1 MSKNLPSFLHCKEP
15 CLASTSDAEGNSF
28 GKICK
33 SHQVS
38 SRWPKQIV
46 PCHPQSLPV
55 DAGDSCKTAS
65 PSGPWSP
72 ALSPRLPFL
81 SFLMFSPL
89 ERRCQGSFMYC
100 KFIVLEDFIHKC
112 NAKVEGPGCSKSFMY
127 SFLAKLQMSR
137 SSQSQHKFHD
147 TWGQG
152 FPLLT
157 QQLALDIQWLRGINT
172 YQYNIFSKSE

>member
-1 MSKNLPSFLHCKEP
+1 MLGILARLPV
-15 CLASTSDAEGNSF
+15 
-28 GKICK
+28 
-33 SHQVS
+33 HQVLG
-38 SRWPKQIV
+38 
-46 PCHPQSLPV
+46 HN
-55 DAGDSCKTAS
+55 S
-65 PSGPWSP
+65 PN
-72 ALSPRLPFL
+72 SPRLPFL

-89 ERRCQGSFMYC
+89 ERRCQGIQGSFMYC

-172 YQYNIFSKSE
+172 YIYISIQHLQEIGVKSKKLRFRALRGIP